1 VGTLSLQYTAA
12 FAITSF
18 AGVLM
23 LKYGSALRLL
33 ERRTHRCRVCG
44 GVPRRSCTCDFD

>member
-1 VGTLSLQYTAA
+1 MATFSLQYAA
-12 FAITSF
+12 GFAVTSF

-33 ERRTHRCRVCG
+33 ERRTQRCRVCG
-44 GVPRRSCTCDFD
+44 GIPRRTCTCDVD